1 MKAWYHVQPIL
12 LGLKWILLGFVKIL
26 CMLVAELLVLILIRN
41 LVSFM
46 YLITP
51 NYSLIEE
58 DTVRALWPPF
68 TRFVW
73 NVGLRG
79 I

>member
-1 MKAWYHVQPIL
+1 
-12 LGLKWILLGFVKIL
+12 
-26 CMLVAELLVLILIRN
+26 MLVAEPLVLILIRN

-58 DTVRALWPPF
+58 DTVRALWPPC